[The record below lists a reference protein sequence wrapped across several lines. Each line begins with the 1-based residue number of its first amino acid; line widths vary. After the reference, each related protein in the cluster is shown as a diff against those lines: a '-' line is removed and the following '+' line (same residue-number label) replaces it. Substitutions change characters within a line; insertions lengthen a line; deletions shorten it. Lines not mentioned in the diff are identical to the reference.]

1 MDIQDM
7 TDHEYRVHLSRQFG
21 ARMYR
26 DKGHEW
32 FASRVEAGLEDH
44 CNPVRLG
51 RFFQNLPDTSALLA
65 AK

>member
-1 MDIQDM
+1 M
-7 TDHEYRVHLSRQFG
+7 TDDEYRVHQSRQFG

-26 DKGHEW
+26 AEGFES
-32 FASRVEAGLEDH
+32 FALRVEEGLEDD

-51 RFFQNLPDTSALLA
+51 RFFQNLPPSHVGG